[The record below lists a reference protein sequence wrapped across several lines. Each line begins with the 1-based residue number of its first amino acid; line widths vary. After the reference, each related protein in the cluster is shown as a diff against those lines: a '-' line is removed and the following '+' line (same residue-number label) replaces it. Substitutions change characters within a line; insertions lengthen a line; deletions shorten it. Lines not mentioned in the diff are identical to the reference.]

1 MIETASPPRKSII
14 VMEEEETIGKEE
26 ILANIREALLEIK
39 ERKRIRQKPKTA
51 EELLD
56 EL

>member
-1 MIETASPPRKSII
+1 
-14 VMEEEETIGKEE
+14 MEEEETIGKEE

>member
-1 MIETASPPRKSII
+1 LIETASPPRKSII